1 MSTPKRENSATVS
14 LQVEG
19 LERISKELR
28 RDIVSMTHMAASG
41 HPGGSL
47 SEIDILT
54 ALYFNVLNIDP
65 EKPDWSDRDRFVL
78 SKAHACPGLYA
89 VLSRRGLFPHEE

>member
-1 MSTPKRENSATVS
+1 MSIPKKKHPSSAL
-14 LQVEG
+14 LQVEN
-19 LERISKELR
+19 LEAISKELR
-28 RDIVSMTHMAASG
+28 RDIVSMTHRAASG

-89 VLSRRGLFPHEE
+89 VLSKRGFFPHE